1 MRYLLILLTGLMT
14 VACSD
19 RERANP
25 LDSDNPITHGA
36 PTGFLAMANRDTA
49 NLSWDPVEVNGL
61 DGYLIY
67 RSVGGDSLGFY
78 DTVSAASTRFQDL
91 NLTYDTTY
99 AYAVQAVT
107 EWGESHLSPPDTL
120 IPGPYNFW
128 IADFYNSAVW
138 RISYDGAHVLG
149 REYFYSPKAVVYQP
163 GEGRVWV
170 ADYWDKAVY
179 YMDVYFTR
187 IEQIDL
193 TGRPID
199 MAADTISGTIHVLQ
213 KFPDLIIHVSRDGT
227 ILDTLEAPDDAP
239 DDVDIDAALAVDAAA
254 GVLWFSNPVSP
265 ISGDIYRCDPFSSGG
280 EWELMASLAYPR
292 QIVAD
297 PAAGG
302 CWVATDSGVVRID
315 IAGHLTSYLTDHRV
329 LDISLNPD
337 GDCYYVAKTDGGEQ
351 WVVGYLT
358 GQPSPKLVTILNND
372 YPNLANI
379 QVLPASVL
387 PGEGQAGFLVSQGST
402 GRILRFDREG
412 RLLGLLEGF
421 DEFLRFTLE

>member
-25 LDSDNPITHGA
+25 LDPDNPITHGA
-36 PTGFLAMANRDTA
+36 PTGFRAVANRDTT

-179 YMDVYFTR
+179 YMNVDFTR
-187 IEQIDL
+187 IEQIDI

-199 MAADTISGTIHVLQ
+199 MVADTDGGVYVLQ
-213 KFPDLIIHVSRDGT
+213 I
-227 ILDTLEAPDDAP
+227 APDAILQANTAGTSIINSKLP
-239 DDVDIDAALAVDAAA
+239 VELSPNASFALDLRSASIWLSTPT
-254 GVLWFSNPVSP
+254 G
-265 ISGDIYRCDPFSSGG
+265 SGDGIVCRLRPPASGG
-280 EWELMASLAYPR
+280 SWGPAASIPYPR
-292 QIVAD
+292 QIAAD
-297 PAAGG
+297 SVAGG

-315 IAGHLTSYLTDHRV
+315 IAGHLTSYLTDHQV
-329 LDISLNPD
+329 LDISLNPN

-358 GQPSPKLVTILNND
+358 GQPSPQPVTILDND

-387 PGEGQAGFLVSQGST
+387 PGEEQAGFLVSQVST

>member
-1 MRYLLILLTGLMT
+1 MRYLLLLLAGLMT

-25 LDSDNPITHGA
+25 LDPDNPITHGA
-36 PTGFLAMANRDTA
+36 PTGFQAVANRRNAT
-49 NLSWDPVEVNGL
+49 LTWDPVEVNGL
-61 DGYLIY
+61 EGYLIY
-67 RSVGGDSLGFY
+67 RSIGDDTLGFY

-91 NLTYDTTY
+91 NLMYDTTY
-99 AYAVQAVT
+99 TYAVQAVT
-107 EWGESHLSPPDTL
+107 LTGESLLSPPDTL

-138 RISYDGAHVLG
+138 RISYDGTHVLG
-149 REYFYSPKAVVYQP
+149 RKYFNSPDAVVYQP

-170 ADYWDKAVY
+170 ADYWNEAVY
-179 YMDVYFTR
+179 YLDVHFTR
-187 IEQIDL
+187 IEQIAL

-199 MAADTISGTIHVLQ
+199 MAADIISGTIHVLQ
-213 KFPDLIIHVSRDGT
+213 KFPDQIIQVSPDGT
-227 ILDTLEAPDDAP
+227 IRRTLEAP

-254 GVLWFSNPVSP
+254 DFLWFSNP
-265 ISGDIYRCDPFSSGG
+265 ITRDRGDIYRCDPFSSGG

-315 IAGHLTSYLTDHRV
+315 IAGDLTSYLTDHRV

-337 GDCYYVAKTDGGEQ
+337 GDCYYVAKTHGGEQ

-358 GQPSPKLVTILNND
+358 GQPSPQSVTILDND

-387 PGEGQAGFLVSQGST
+387 PGEEQAGFLVSQKFT

-421 DEFLRFTLE
+421 GEFLRFTLE

>member
-14 VACSD
+14 VACSN

-25 LDSDNPITHGA
+25 LDPDNPITHGA
-36 PTGFLAMANRDTA
+36 PTGFQAVANRRNAT
-49 NLSWDPVEVNGL
+49 LTWDPMVVDDL
-61 DGYLIY
+61 IGYNIY
-67 RSVGGDSLGFY
+67 KSVAGEPFQV
-78 DTVSAASTRFQDL
+78 TPVIPNSTRFQDL

-107 EWGESHLSPPDTL
+107 EWGESRLSPPDTL

-149 REYFYSPKAVVYQP
+149 REYFNSPDAVVYQP

-170 ADYWDKAVY
+170 ADYYDRAVY
-179 YMDVYFTR
+179 YLDVHFTK
-187 IEQIDL
+187 IGPVAL

-199 MAADTISGTIHVLQ
+199 MAADTTSGTIHVLQ
-213 KFPDLIIHVSRDGT
+213 KFPGLITQVSPDGT
-227 ILDTLEAPDDAP
+227 IRRTLGAPDS
-239 DDVDIDAALAVDAAA
+239 VDINAALAVDAAA
-254 GVLWFSNPVSP
+254 GFLWFSNPVSP
-265 ISGDIYRCDPFSSGG
+265 ISGNIYRCDPFSSGG

-297 PAAGG
+297 PTAGG

-329 LDISLNPD
+329 LDISLNPVN

-358 GQPSPKLVTILNND
+358 GQPSLQSVTILNND

-379 QVLPASVL
+379 QVLP
-387 PGEGQAGFLVSQGST
+387 GEEQAGFLVSQKFT
-402 GRILRFDREG
+402 GRILRFDPDG
-412 RLLGLLEGF
+412 NLIGQLDGF
-421 DEFLRFTLE
+421 DAYLEFALE

>member
-1 MRYLLILLTGLMT
+1 MRYLLLLLAALMT

-25 LDSDNPITHGA
+25 LDPDNPITHGA
-36 PTGFLAMANRDTA
+36 PTGFQAVANRRNAT
-49 NLSWDPVEVNGL
+49 LTWDPMVVDDL
-61 DGYLIY
+61 IGYNIY
-67 RSVGGDSLGFY
+67 KSVAGEPFQVT
-78 DTVSAASTRFQDL
+78 TVIPDSTRFTDKDL
-91 NLTYDTTY
+91 LYDTRY
-99 AYAVQAVT
+99 LYAVQAVT
-107 EWGESHLSPPDTL
+107 KYDTSRRTAPDSL

-128 IADFYNSAVW
+128 IADFNNSGVW

-149 REYFYSPKAVVYQP
+149 REYFNSPDAVVYQP

-170 ADYWDKAVY
+170 ADHWDRALY
-179 YMDVYFTR
+179 CLDVNFTE
-187 IEQIDL
+187 IGQVAL

-199 MAADTISGTIHVLQ
+199 MAADTTSGTIHVLQ
-213 KFPDLIIHVSRDGT
+213 KFPDQIIQVSPDGT
-227 ILDTLEAPDDAP
+227 IRRTLGAP
-239 DDVDIDAALAVDAAA
+239 DDVEINAALAVDAAA
-254 GVLWFSNPVSP
+254 DFLWFSNP
-265 ISGDIYRCDPFSSGG
+265 ITRDRGDIYRCQPFSSGG
-280 EWELMASLAYPR
+280 EWELMASLAYPL

-315 IAGHLTSYLTDHRV
+315 IAGNLTSYLTDHQV
-329 LDISLNPD
+329 LDISLNSD

-358 GQPSPKLVTILNND
+358 GQPSPQPVTILNND

-387 PGEGQAGFLVSQGST
+387 PGEEQAGFLVSQVPTGRI

-412 RLLGLLEGF
+412 RLLGMLEGF
-421 DEFLRFTLE
+421 YEFLRFTLE